1 MMIYQISYLSDDPN
15 LRAFRKER
23 ERKTAEFLSKLGRV
37 KVVAQNYLDSDVPSI
52 PGVEYVRQ
60 PKLGPAGARNFALR
74 DFYSSD
80 EDFLFLNDDDVMF
93 YDYYRILNLFDEI
106 KKHPEKFK
114 DVDAFYPIAPQY
126 EPFKN
131 LVYEDSRN
139 LDFWKFAK
147 SPINHPGSQMILRN
161 IKKFKGI
168 EIYQNESLNP
178 GKGTGNEDVEFMLE
192 WLKKGLTWCQLQTW
206 IQKNLGMSK
215 SIVFSEKEERKTGI
229 IQSNLK
235 SLCSLHS
242 DDGLIWDEKKN
253 HPIYKEFNKRW
264 NRTPAEILVKREKP
278 IQFSK
283 NEIPDGGLKKAVQ
296 MRMF

>member
-1 MMIYQISYLSDDPN
+1 MKILITGISSGIG
-15 LRAFRKER
+15 KE
-23 ERKTAEFLSKLGRV
+23 TALKFLKEGWCVIGLDIQPKSINDFCYHRFVCDVSKKEQLPE
-37 KVVAQNYLDSDVPSI
+37 LDSEVM
-52 PGVEYVRQ
+52 
-60 PKLGPAGARNFALR
+60 PAVVVNNAGTL
-74 DFYSSD
+74 SEED

-93 YDYYRILNLFDEI
+93 YDYYGILNLFDEI

-126 EPFKN
+126 EPFKK

-168 EIYQNESLNP
+168 EIYQDESLNP
-178 GKGTGNEDVEFMLE
+178 GKGTGNENVEFMLE
-192 WLKKGLTWCQLQTW
+192 WLKKGLIWCQLQTW

-235 SLCSLHS
+235 SLCLLHS

-264 NRTPAEILVKREKP
+264 NKTPGELLVKREKS
-278 IQFSK
+278 IEFSK
-283 NEIPDGGLKKAVQ
+283 KEIPDGGLEKAEQ
-296 MRMF
+296 MRLF